1 MTPEQLKEYL
11 ENWMNKAVLNG
22 GMSIQDASNGLN
34 ALNQLYDKATGDK
47 DPEKPLKTK

>member
-11 ENWMNKAVLNG
+11 ENWMNKAVMNG

-34 ALNQLYDKATGDK
+34 ALNQLYDKATGEPASQK
-47 DPEKPLKTK
+47 TLKTK